1 MGVFDFIRNSVR
13 MPEMYRDTLRSES
26 ARKSRELL
34 QQQTANASIIRE
46 EVRRG
51 CNLYKRNKKQ
61 SNHSL

>member
-26 ARKSRELL
+26 ARKSRELF

-51 CNLYKRNKKQ
+51 RNMYKRNKKQ